1 MNPEEINLD
10 YLKECYYYCTS
21 PITFEK
27 YVDQVSEYIAYH
39 IQKLMNYSLNEQQR
53 LLVKRLGY
61 VFDGSKVN
69 REALL
74 SIQRVTV
81 EEIAERLLQCG
92 FTDEETAMVLNAVR
106 EQAWRNTLHHSSD
119 SQARKTFE
127 VLEFNG
133 APPVKLNWTRGMFC
147 AYAMQ

>member
-1 MNPEEINLD
+1 MKAEEITLE

-39 IQKLMNYSLNEQQR
+39 IQKLMNYTPSEQQK

-61 VFDGSKVN
+61 VFDGSKVD

-74 SIQRVTV
+74 SIQRVTID
-81 EEIAERLLQCG
+81 EIAERLLQCG
-92 FTDEETAMVLNAVR
+92 FTDEETAMILNAVR
-106 EQAWRNTLHHSSD
+106 EQAYRNTMHHSSE
-119 SQARKTFE
+119 SQSRKTFE
-127 VLEFNG
+127 VLEFSG
-133 APPVKLNWTRGMFC
+133 AEPVKISWVRGMF
-147 AYAMQ
+147 YTYVM